1 MKKFLVVI
9 SLFVCIHSIAQVTS
23 DELDTFVETKF
34 KGLNIAGASVLVTVQ
49 GKTLL
54 NKGYGYADLSHSVKT
69 TPETTYFLV
78 GPGGFILSASIMQ
91 LVEQGKISL
100 DDELSKYLPDFP
112 LQGRKVTVR
121 HLITSTSGIIDYHY
135 LGDPLEATYRTPK
148 SSDEVRALFSGR
160 PYTTDAPGSKWDWSI
175 SNFALLVEILEKVS
189 GMSYPDYLNKN
200 VIAPLGLS
208 ATRYIEE
215 KIIIKNLARGYGKQ
229 GEDLYPT
236 YQSMIT
242 YDPSLRLS
250 TSTGD
255 LLAIWNGIKNN
266 GIVSAKSFASMTT
279 PEGAAKQISTVDPTL
294 QFGYILRIK
303 KVGNQTVI
311 GLHGALPGYSS
322 HCYYFKEK
330 DISVV
335 VLANTSNQY
344 ANEIG
349 EAIGLKLLGL
359 PALPDRAQTKIDLA
373 DNDVS
378 VDEQKK
384 LIGTFVWKLA
394 PDPARHRSYDFYRRT
409 LRVMVEAGRLKLQ
422 RLGDTPELLLKQAD
436 GTFAIQSSPTQR
448 WSFGEGKISVS
459 EGGKVVAICSR
470 VGESDV
476 STFHGGGTGYK

>member
-1 MKKFLVVI
+1 MKNLL
-9 SLFVCIHSIAQVTS
+9 LFILIFFSIQSIAQINQG
-23 DELDTFVETKF
+23 DLDAFVEAKVKT
-34 KGLNIAGASVLVTVQ
+34 LNIAGASVLVTQQ

-54 NKGYGYADLSHSVKT
+54 NKGYGFADLSHNVKT

-100 DDELSKYLPDFP
+100 DDEISKYLPDFP

-135 LGDPLEATYRTPK
+135 LGDPLEATYHTPK
-148 SSDEVRALFSGR
+148 SSDEVRALFSGKA
-160 PYTTDAPGSKWDWSI
+160 YTTDAPGSKWDWSI

-200 VIAPLGLS
+200 VITPLGLNS
-208 ATRYIEE
+208 TRYIEE

-250 TSTGD
+250 ISTGD
-255 LLAIWNGIKNN
+255 LLAIWNGIKSNKLV
-266 GIVSAKSFASMTT
+266 GAKSFAAMTT
-279 PEGAAKQISTVDPTL
+279 PEGAAKQISAADPTL

-303 KVGNQTVI
+303 KVGDQTVI

-359 PALPDRAQTKIDLA
+359 PPAPERTSTKVDLA
-373 DNDVS
+373 DNPIS
-378 VDEQKK
+378 SDEQKK
-384 LIGTFVWKLA
+384 LTGTFTWKLA
-394 PDPARHRSYDFYRRT
+394 PDPARHRSYDFYQRT

-422 RLGDTPELLLKQAD
+422 RLGDTPEPLLKQDD
-436 GTFAIQSSPTQR
+436 GTFALRSSPGQR
-448 WSFGEGKISVS
+448 WSFGDGKISVS
-459 EGGKVVAICSR
+459 EGGKVTAVCGR
-470 VGESDV
+470 VGEGDV
-476 STFHGGGTGYK
+476 ATFHGAGAERK